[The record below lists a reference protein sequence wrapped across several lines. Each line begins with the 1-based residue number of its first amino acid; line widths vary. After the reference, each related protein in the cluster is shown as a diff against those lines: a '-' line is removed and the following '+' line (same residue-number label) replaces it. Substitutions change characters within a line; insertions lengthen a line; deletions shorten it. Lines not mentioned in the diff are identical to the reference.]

1 MRKGYGHKYA
11 NNMTYLRDSPALN
24 LPPSLS
30 LPPPRKGISSS
41 PASSMFLFPVTIFLN
56 IIREMLNTNVILNLG
71 NGKFGIVPEILRC

>member
-30 LPPPRKGISSS
+30 LSPPRKGISS
-41 PASSMFLFPVTIFLN
+41 SSMFLFPVTIFLN

-71 NGKFGIVPEILRC
+71 NGKFGIVPEILQR